1 MKNVESRETSLMRTP
16 LFIYFNT
23 FILKLRS
30 LSFILVMSGI
40 SFALLTALYLL
51 IDIFDI
57 YSGTPF
63 LYLGRNSITIYICHM
78 IFQDRFPN
86 FKVPDKHPYLLGNN
100 LYCISIW
107 CIVAAMM
114 DYNHFYINI

>member
-1 MKNVESRETSLMRTP
+1 MT
-16 LFIYFNT
+16 
-23 FILKLRS
+23 
-30 LSFILVMSGI
+30 LSAVA
-40 SFALLTALYLL
+40 FAVLTMMYLL

-78 IFQDRFPN
+78 VFQERFPN
-86 FKVPDKHPYLLGNN
+86 FRVPNKHSYMLGND

-107 CIVAAMM
+107 CIIAGIM
-114 DYNHFYINI
+114 DYNKFYINL